1 MRRQQDKEN
10 HKIEIKRIYDM
21 AQKLDLVPA
30 TEWGFFTLPRP
41 MVIAGPCSAETEE
54 QVMETAKGLN
64 DVGIHVF
71 RAGIWKP
78 RTHPG
83 SFEGVGTVGLKW
95 LQRVKR
101 ELGMH
106 VCTEVA
112 SEKHVYECI
121 KFGIDMVWVGAR
133 TSANPFLMQEIADAL
148 RDTDIP
154 VLVKNPVN
162 PDLDLW
168 IGALERL
175 NQAGIKKLGVIH
187 RGFTTSEKI
196 PYRNDP
202 GWRIAIELRTRFPEL
217 PFFAD
222 PSHMAGDR
230 KYLAELSQRAM
241 DLGLEGL
248 MIESHCNPAV
258 ALSDAKQQLT
268 PSALIDMLENDIVV
282 RDNDTDS
289 AAYREG
295 IDQLRAQI
303 DVIDENILFAMK
315 SRMAVS
321 AKIGKYK
328 KDHNIAILQ
337 TGRWDS
343 LLSEM
348 VRKGGEYGL
357 SEKFLVQVFNAI
369 HEESVRVQND
379 ILSEGK

>member
-121 KFGIDMVWVGAR
+121 KFCIDMVWVGAR

-202 GWRIAIELRTRFPEL
+202 GWRIAIEQRTRFPEL

>member
-258 ALSDAKQQLT
+258 ALSNAKQQLT